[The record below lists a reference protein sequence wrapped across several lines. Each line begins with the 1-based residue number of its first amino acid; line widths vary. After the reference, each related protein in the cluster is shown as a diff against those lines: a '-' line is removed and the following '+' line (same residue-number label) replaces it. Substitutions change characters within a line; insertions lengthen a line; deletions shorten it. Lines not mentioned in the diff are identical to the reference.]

1 VYIPRYGYTHAPTRL
16 CLNMS
21 RTIKQLE
28 IPQFPSDNVGST
40 VETVRVGDSPGP
52 ANYPFLL
59 PPIEAD
65 EIGRLGNYRVL
76 RLLGQGGMGYVFQ
89 AEDDILRRPV
99 ALKVMK
105 PQFHPDD
112 DACDRFLREAR
123 LMASIKHDH
132 VVMVFQ
138 VGKQG
143 RTPYLAMELLQGK
156 PLDEWMKQGPKIG
169 VPAVLRLGRQIAA
182 GLAVIHG
189 HGLIHRDI
197 KPANIWLE
205 SPKSR
210 VKILDFGLARL
221 AEDDTR
227 LTLSGM
233 IVGTPSYMSPE
244 QARGEP
250 LDARSDLF
258 SLGCLLYELCSGL
271 RPFHASTTMAVL
283 TALATK
289 APRPVHE
296 LRLNAPKELSDL
308 VMRLLAKAPAERPAS
323 AEEVAAELQRI
334 EGQLNGRSTARAP
347 TLPTR
352 EKLPTRVKTAT
363 RMKKFR
369 PARERQSQKLIVIGL
384 VIGVVVLGGAL
395 ATGLTILLWPSSA
408 HQNAPPATSTQA
420 PPALATMYLSDWKPI
435 DDRNP
440 IKAPPPPMGVPA
452 PPFSFGVRVRDQ
464 LSPHGIFMHPP
475 MQPNGG
481 DASLSY
487 RLAGKYRQFM
497 TEMSLNDGPPE
508 SETPLTF
515 SVFGDGKLLWRSH
528 PVRRQADA
536 DHCMISV
543 KGVDVLTIQVSCPGE
558 PRGAHAVWI
567 EPRVAP

>member
-487 RLAGKYRQFM
+487 RLAGKYR
-497 TEMSLNDGPPE
+497 
-508 SETPLTF
+508 
-515 SVFGDGKLLWRSH
+515 R
-528 PVRRQADA
+528 AA
-536 DHCMISV
+536 
-543 KGVDVLTIQVSCPGE
+543 
-558 PRGAHAVWI
+558 
-567 EPRVAP
+567 